1 MTLMS
6 NIEIERLNVAEA
18 KQRFS
23 DLLGRVAYG
32 RERVMITRR
41 GRPMAM
47 LVPVEAEPQDSGLAA
62 TEGWLDDS
70 DPFFAEIAAIV
81 SDRASHTPRTLRGED
96 EPVR

>member
-1 MTLMS
+1 MTIMTFMA
-6 NIEIERLNVAEA
+6 NTEIEQLNVAEA

-47 LVPVEAEPQDSGLAA
+47 LVPVEDEPQDSGLAA
-62 TEGWLDDS
+62 TQGWLDDG
-70 DPFFAEIAAIV
+70 DPFFAEIDTIV
-81 SDRASHTPRTLRGED
+81 SERAGHTPRTLSGQG
-96 EPVR
+96 